1 MSGHTDGLPRGWR
14 LATLPELVGDDGVLT
29 DGDWV
34 ESVDQDPNGEVR
46 LTQLADVGDGVFR
59 DRSDRYMTRAKAA
72 ELRCTF
78 LEKGDVMIARMP
90 DPLGR
95 ACLFPGAKQPC
106 VTVVDV
112 CIVRPGSAPL
122 HTPWLMHFINSPQ
135 FRAEVSSL
143 QAGSTRKRISKAN
156 LSTIALP
163 TPPQD
168 EQQQIASTIESHFSR
183 LDAATAT
190 LERVQRNL
198 ERYRASVLKAA
209 VEGRLVPTEAKL
221 AKKEGRS
228 YEPASVLL
236 KRILAERRR
245 RWEEAELAKLK
256 AKGKPPTDGR
266 WKAKY
271 EEPAAPDTTDLPELP
286 EGWCWTSVD
295 AVGDVLL
302 GRQRAPQYLTGRF
315 SRPYLRVA
323 NIKDDRIDFSD
334 VEQMD
339 FDDEHFAKY
348 CLKAGDILVSEGQ
361 SPELLGQSAIFRGGP
376 EALCFQKTLHR
387 FRPLR
392 GGPSSEYAQ
401 LVFRSHVRNGVFM
414 RLGSITTN
422 IAHLTLEKFRASPF
436 PLAPQREQD
445 RIVDSAGRQL
455 SMTDA
460 IDGEVSAQL
469 ARIARLRQSILKWA
483 FEGRLVDPD
492 DDEAAGPVARR

>member
-1 MSGHTDGLPRGWR
+1 MSASLNEMPPGWTARSLGDLVAEKVEQGEPTTEPVSYVDIGCIDRGTKQIVNPEPVTK
-14 LATLPELVGDDGVLT
+14 ATAPTRARQWLRRGDVLV
-29 DGDWV
+29 
-34 ESVDQDPNGEVR
+34 S
-46 LTQLADVGDGVFR
+46 
-59 DRSDRYMTRAKAA
+59 MTRPNLNAVA
-72 ELRCTF
+72 LVT
-78 LEKGDVMIARMP
+78 DQH
-90 DPLGR
+90 D
-95 ACLFPGAKQPC
+95 GA
-106 VTVVDV
+106 
-112 CIVRPGSAPL
+112 
-122 HTPWLMHFINSPQ
+122 
-135 FRAEVSSL
+135 
-143 QAGSTRKRISKAN
+143 
-156 LSTIALP
+156 
-163 TPPQD
+163 
-168 EQQQIASTIESHFSR
+168 IASTGFDVLRASESSCLPEWIYYRVRSQAFVEDICRGLQGVVYPAVRPRDIRCHQLPVPSVEQQRSIVAAIESHFSR

-209 VEGRLVPTEAKL
+209 VEGRLVPTEAEL
-221 AKKEGRS
+221 AKKEGRT

-256 AKGKPPTDGR
+256 AKGKAPTDDR

-271 EEPAAPDTTDLPELP
+271 EEPAAPDTSDLPELP
-286 EGWCWTSVD
+286 EGCCWTSVD

-315 SRPYLRVA
+315 FRPYLRVA

-422 IAHLTLEKFRASPF
+422 IAHLTLEKFRVSPF

-455 SMTDA
+455 SMTDV

-483 FEGRLVDPD
+483 FEGRLVAPD
-492 DDEAAGPVARR
+492 DDGAAGAVARR